1 MLSFPYSTNEHRAQ
15 SNRKQYKHCRPM
27 NDYDGVAI
35 ECQHPADCPNR
46 PDFPNTLLR
55 PGEKFEETIS
65 FTFSCR

>member
-1 MLSFPYSTNEHRAQ
+1 
-15 SNRKQYKHCRPM
+15 M